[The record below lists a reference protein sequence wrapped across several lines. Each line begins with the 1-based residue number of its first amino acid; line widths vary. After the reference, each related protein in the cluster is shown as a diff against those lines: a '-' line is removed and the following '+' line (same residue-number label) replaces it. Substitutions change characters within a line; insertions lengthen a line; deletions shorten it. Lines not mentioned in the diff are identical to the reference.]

1 VWWIVLPW
9 CLRLAQQEHKSASL
23 AGKKYIPLSSLHGL
37 FGEGHGRSRFK
48 YTDCKD
54 ANMRR
59 FLEDIWPI
67 CYDKVGMPPSKLIA
81 KEFCLGILAQF
92 QQNMDVDWTV
102 FAAKTNAS

>member
-1 VWWIVLPW
+1 
-9 CLRLAQQEHKSASL
+9 
-23 AGKKYIPLSSLHGL
+23 
-37 FGEGHGRSRFK
+37 
-48 YTDCKD
+48 
-54 ANMRR
+54 MRR